1 MPRSL
6 SSVFN
11 YVNSIL
17 SWCWSWWCPMSANV
31 LRVAEKKLL
40 SYLKT
45 PYRGWYVDIGSVVGT
60 SDKIWTIA
68 LNTESQRMPLVLLHG
83 LGAGV
88 GLWCLNLDAF
98 AVHRPVYAIDVL
110 GFGRSSRPD
119 FSNDAMEVERQL
131 VQSVEEWRREMKL
144 PKMILLGHSM
154 GGFLAGAYALAY
166 PERVK
171 HLILADPWGLPPR
184 PPAEESKRSKLPW
197 WARALLFTLEPLN
210 PLWAI
215 RVAGPFGQKLVEKMR
230 PDLLNKFSI
239 AVDGD
244 TQAVSQ
250 YIFQCNA
257 QRPSGESAFHALN
270 SGLGWAKNPLVNRI
284 EQFSDNLPI
293 TIMYGSRSWMDSRA
307 GTMIMKERSSTSYTA
322 IKTIMGAG
330 HHVYADKSE
339 VFNETVNEI
348 CQFAD
353 DCSDTEDNVASS
365 QPDEGLALKKQKSED
380 KVQDFSP
387 TRSLPSGNSVDDTVE
402 RKEKLS

>member
-1 MPRSL
+1 
-6 SSVFN
+6 
-11 YVNSIL
+11 
-17 SWCWSWWCPMSANV
+17 MSANV
-31 LRVAEKKLL
+31 LRAAEKKLL

-68 LNTESQRMPLVLLHG
+68 LNSDSPKMPLVLLHG

-98 AVHRPVYAIDVL
+98 AAHRPVYAIDVL

-119 FSNDAMEVERQL
+119 FSSDAMEVERQL

-144 PKMILLGHSM
+144 SDMILLGHSM
-154 GGFLAGAYALAY
+154 GGFVAGAYAIAY
-166 PERVK
+166 PDRVK

-184 PPAEESKRSKLPW
+184 PPAEETKRAKLPW
-197 WARALLFTLEPLN
+197 WARALLYTMEPLN

-215 RVAGPFGQKLVEKMR
+215 RVAGPFGQKLVEKFR
-230 PDLLNKFSI
+230 PDLVSKFSI

-244 TQAVSQ
+244 AQAVSQ

-270 SGLGWAKNPLVNRI
+270 SGLGWAKNPLVSRI
-284 EQFSDNLPI
+284 DQLSEDTPI
-293 TIMYGSRSWMDSRA
+293 TIMYGSRSWMDSSA
-307 GTMIMKERSSTSYTA
+307 GQLLLDKRPESSYTA

-330 HHVYADKSE
+330 HHIYADKSDI
-339 VFNETVNEI
+339 FNETVNNI
-348 CQFAD
+348 CEFAD
-353 DCSDTEDNVASS
+353 ECVEADNAVTRKQTRPVPTSQQETQTEEPVSS
-365 QPDEGLALKKQKSED
+365 SPENQENTTSSRDEVE
-380 KVQDFSP
+380 
-387 TRSLPSGNSVDDTVE
+387 THRSS
-402 RKEKLS
+402 

>member
-1 MPRSL
+1 
-6 SSVFN
+6 
-11 YVNSIL
+11 
-17 SWCWSWWCPMSANV
+17 MSANV
-31 LRVAEKKLL
+31 LRIAEKKLL

-68 LNTESQRMPLVLLHG
+68 LNTDSQRVPLVLLHG

-98 AVHRPVYAIDVL
+98 AAHRPIYAIDVL

-119 FSNDAMEVERQL
+119 FSTDAMEVERQL

-154 GGFLAGAYALAY
+154 GGFLAGAYAIAY
-166 PERVK
+166 PDRVK

-184 PPAEESKRSKLPW
+184 PPAEESKRAKFPW
-197 WARALLFTLEPLN
+197 WARALLYTMEPLN

-230 PDLLNKFSI
+230 PDLLNKFSV

-270 SGLGWAKNPLVNRI
+270 SGLGWAKNPLVHRI
-284 EQFSDNLPI
+284 DQFSESLPI
-293 TIMYGSRSWMDSRA
+293 TILYGSRSWMDTRA
-307 GTMIMKERSSTSYTA
+307 GQTIMEKRPKTSYTA

-339 VFNETVNEI
+339 IFNELVNEI

-353 DCSDTEDNVASS
+353 EQNDSEENDPKSPE
-365 QPDEGLALKKQKSED
+365 DEGLRMRPLRREVEEVDSDVVKALPTEVSDEEAINKKDS
-380 KVQDFSP
+380 
-387 TRSLPSGNSVDDTVE
+387 
-402 RKEKLS
+402 